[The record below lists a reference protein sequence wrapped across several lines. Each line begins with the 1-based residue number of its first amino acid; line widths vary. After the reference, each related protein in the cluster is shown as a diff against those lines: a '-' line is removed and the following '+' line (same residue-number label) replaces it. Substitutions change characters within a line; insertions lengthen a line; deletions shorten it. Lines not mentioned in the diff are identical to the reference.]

1 MSRNLNDQQFHDAHK
16 FDVSKVDWSGVDWS
30 DTGGTPAEEA
40 HEAKMLKRQA
50 KSAPKKAAAP
60 KTYPKLR
67 SVK

>member
-16 FDVSKVDWSGVDWS
+16 FDVSKVDWSSAGFNEPQP
-30 DTGGTPAEEA
+30 PAAAAMDAVLEKRA
-40 HEAKMLKRQA
+40 AKRP
-50 KSAPKKAAAP
+50 APKKVAAP